1 MRPRGQSKGQE
12 TAAQAQAASRTRS
25 SARPQRQQDGCKP
38 GSLGV
43 AIAIAM
49 CVLLWL
55 AYAGFQDR
63 HWSAFQDA
71 GDRAYGRGNYA
82 YAQRMYHEALQEAER
97 LDPRGEELVQT
108 LLALSRT
115 HKASGEQTLAD
126 AMLTRARA
134 VRAQR
139 KH

>member
-1 MRPRGQSKGQE
+1 MGKTRAKKPRRKRK
-12 TAAQAQAASRTRS
+12 SRGSRS
-25 SARPQRQQDGCKP
+25 GNKRAARPA
-38 GSLGV
+38 LWGV
-43 AIAIAM
+43 AIAMAM
-49 CVLLWL
+49 CILLWL
-55 AYAGFQDR
+55 AYAGFEDR
-63 HWSAFQDA
+63 HWSAFQNA

-126 AMLTRARA
+126 AMLTRACA

-139 KH
+139 KR

>member
-1 MRPRGQSKGQE
+1 MGKARAKKPRRKRKPRPGRARSGNK
-12 TAAQAQAASRTRS
+12 TAASPA
-25 SARPQRQQDGCKP
+25 
-38 GSLGV
+38 LWGV

-49 CVLLWL
+49 CLLLWL

-82 YAQRMYHEALQEAER
+82 YAQRMYDEALQEAER

-115 HKASGEQTLAD
+115 HKALGEQTSAD
-126 AMLTRARA
+126 AMLTRARTL
-134 VRAQR
+134 RAQR
-139 KH
+139 KR

>member
-1 MRPRGQSKGQE
+1 VGKTRAKKPRRKRKPRQARSGSK
-12 TAAQAQAASRTRS
+12 TAASPVLWVTAT
-25 SARPQRQQDGCKP
+25 
-38 GSLGV
+38 
-43 AIAIAM
+43 AIAM

-55 AYAGFQDR
+55 AYAGFDDR

-108 LLALSRT
+108 LLALSRA

-139 KH
+139 KR

>member
-1 MRPRGQSKGQE
+1 MGKTRAKKLRRKRKSRG
-12 TAAQAQAASRTRS
+12 SRSGNKRA
-25 SARPQRQQDGCKP
+25 ARPA
-38 GSLGV
+38 LWGV
-43 AIAIAM
+43 AIAMAM

-55 AYAGFQDR
+55 AYAGFEDR
-63 HWSAFQDA
+63 HWSAFQNA

-126 AMLTRARA
+126 AMLTRVCA

-139 KH
+139 KR